1 MFMDLDYFKNVND
14 KLGHDIG
21 DLLLVEIGKRLQT
34 ILRST
39 DLIVRHGGDEFIIA
53 LTELSNVN
61 QVIEIANK
69 ILIAV
74 SKPITI
80 KRYGISITG
89 SIGISIYPYDGDD
102 SDTLIRKADEALYR
116 VKIGGK
122 NNFQLFNTV
131 LHK

>member
-1 MFMDLDYFKNVND
+1 
-14 KLGHDIG
+14 
-21 DLLLVEIGKRLQT
+21 
-34 ILRST
+34 
-39 DLIVRHGGDEFIIA
+39 
-53 LTELSNVN
+53 NVN

-69 ILIAV
+69 ILIAI

-89 SIGISIYPYDGDD
+89 SIGISIYPYDGYDL
-102 SDTLIRKADEALYR
+102 DTLIRKADEALYR

-122 NNFQLFNTV
+122 NNFRLFNTA